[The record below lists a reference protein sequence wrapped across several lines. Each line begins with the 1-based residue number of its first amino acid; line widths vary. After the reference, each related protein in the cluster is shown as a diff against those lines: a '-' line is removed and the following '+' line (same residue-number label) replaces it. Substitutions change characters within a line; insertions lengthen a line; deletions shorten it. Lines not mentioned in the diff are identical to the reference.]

1 MFKLKV
7 LHFTNDY
14 AMDFLNKNN
23 LMIKKFT

>member
-1 MFKLKV
+1 MVTLKV
-7 LHFTNDY
+7 VHFTNDY